1 MHRDGGSHAGSVQ
14 KAGVDLMR
22 TMEDLIACFKKRI
35 DQLNKDI
42 KAVFA
47 ITYD

>member
-1 MHRDGGSHAGSVQ
+1 
-14 KAGVDLMR
+14 MR